1 MRLSF
6 LIAAAA
12 LLRLI
17 PPPASRRGRHARPEE
32 GGGGGG
38 GGSAPRPRPYAD
50 QAPDYNALCDATVRH
65 AARWSLAYEP
75 ETAACYVA
83 RSLVDDGVVL
93 AASEV
98 TELDRLLI
106 EFVPPP
112 RIRPYAV
119 DPQAAAM
126 ARASEQR
133 LLARM
138 IREAAAA

>member
-1 MRLSF
+1 MRLSS

-17 PPPASRRGRHARPEE
+17 PPPASRRGRHARRE
-32 GGGGGG
+32 GGG
-38 GGSAPRPRPYAD
+38 GGSAPRPRRYAPG

-65 AARWSLAYEP
+65 AARWTLAYEP

-83 RSLVDDGVVL
+83 RSLIDDGVVL
-93 AASEV
+93 AASDV
-98 TELDRLLI
+98 AELDRLLI

-119 DPQAAAM
+119 DPEAAAM

-138 IREAAAA
+138 MQEAAA